1 MNKQDG
7 KPVGAGRASPFPESN
22 DPLAV
27 FTLCHKRIRKQ
38 CGNLEALAQDLTR
51 FHVDNTARN
60 RAAMIVRFFDVDAR
74 EHHEDEDMV
83 FFPRLLAL
91 DIDTSAKA
99 ELGPL
104 LDILSK
110 DHNTLRD
117 VWRSLRQSLLGIVD
131 GKSASTNIDVTT
143 FIALH
148 QHHMHNED
156 SSVLPFARRH
166 FDDDALEELRS
177 AIMARRGEGGG

>member
-1 MNKQDG
+1 MNNHDG
-7 KPVGAGRASPFPESN
+7 DNAGAIGAPSFLHLN
-22 DPLAV
+22 DPLAM
-27 FTLCHKRIRKQ
+27 FAACHQHIRKQ
-38 CGNLEALAQDLTR
+38 CGNLETLAQDLSR

-60 RAAMIVRFFDVDAR
+60 RAAMIVRFFDIDAC

-91 DIDTSAKA
+91 DIDASAKA

-166 FDDDALEELRS
+166 FDDDALVELRS
-177 AIMARRGEGGG
+177 AILARRGEGGG

>member
-1 MNKQDG
+1 MKKQSS
-7 KPVGAGRASPFPESN
+7 KPIGAGGVPSFFESN
-22 DPLAV
+22 DPLAM
-27 FTLCHKRIRKQ
+27 FALCHQHIRKQ
-38 CGNLEALAQDLTR
+38 CGNLEALARDITR

-74 EHHEDEDMV
+74 EHHEDEDTV

-91 DIDTSAKA
+91 DIDVSAKT
-99 ELGPL
+99 ELGLL

-131 GKSASTNIDVTT
+131 GKSMSTNIDVTT

-166 FDDDALEELRS
+166 FDDDALVELQS
-177 AIMARRGEGGG
+177 AIMARRGEGGR